1 MSAKSKPILLDVPRF
16 AQPDDVTCGP
26 TCLSQVF
33 RYYGLDVDLDEIIH
47 RTPRNPDGGTLAV
60 LLGITALTYGFDPTI
75 YSYNQRVFDPTWT
88 KLSRAELTAKLR
100 ARRDFVQSAKL
111 RRAID
116 AYLEYIDLDGRLRF
130 DELTTELLVKHLERG
145 EPVLTGLSATYL
157 YRTPR
162 EINEDYDDVRGE
174 PAGHFVVIC
183 GYYPQ
188 SDRFVVRDPSENI
201 PFSRSGRYTVP
212 ADRLLNSV
220 LLGDITY
227 DAVLLALKRKKKP

>member
-1 MSAKSKPILLDVPRF
+1 MPARRKAILLDVPRF

-33 RYYGLDVDLDEIIH
+33 RYYGLDVTLDEIIH

-60 LLGITALTYGFDPTI
+60 LLGITALTYGFQTTI
-75 YSYNQRVFDPTWT
+75 YPYDQRVFDPTWA
-88 KLSRAELTAKLR
+88 KLSRADLSAKLR
-100 ARRDFVQSAKL
+100 ARREYVQTAKL

-116 AYLEYIDLDGRLRF
+116 AYLEYIDLEGRLRF
-130 DELTTELLVKHLERG
+130 SELTSELLLKHLRQG

-162 EINEDYDDVRGE
+162 EVDDDYDDVRGE

-183 GYYPQ
+183 GYYPK
-188 SDRFVVRDPSENI
+188 SDRFVVRDPSIDI

-212 ADRLLNSV
+212 ANRLLNSV

-227 DAVLLALKRKKKP
+227 DAVLLTFSRRK

>member
-1 MSAKSKPILLDVPRF
+1 MPAKSKPILLDVPRF

-26 TCLSQVF
+26 TCLSQVL
-33 RYYGLDVDLDEIIH
+33 RYYGLDVSLDEIIH

-60 LLGITALTYGFDPTI
+60 LLGITALTYGFQPTI
-75 YSYNQRVFDPTWT
+75 YSYNQRVFDPTWSR
-88 KLSRAELTAKLR
+88 LSRADLSAKLR
-100 ARRDFVQSAKL
+100 ARRAFVQSAKL

-116 AYLEYIDLDGRLRF
+116 AYLEYIDLEGSLRF
-130 DELTTELLVKHLERG
+130 TELTTELLVKHLRRD

-157 YRTPR
+157 YRTAR
-162 EINEDYDDVRGE
+162 EFNDDYDDVRGE

-183 GYYPQ
+183 GYYPR
-188 SDRFVVRDPSENI
+188 SDRFVVRDPSIDI

-212 ADRLLNSV
+212 ASRLLSSV

-227 DAVLLALKRKKKP
+227 DAVLLTLTRRK